1 VTGEVAAQGKM
12 KAITRQLRDVEG
24 NARLIV
30 KSFFSEYEKT
40 LLRLKVR
47 QKICDHT

>member
-1 VTGEVAAQGKM
+1 MTGKVAAPGKM
-12 KAITRQLRDVEG
+12 KAISRQLRDVEG

-40 LLRLKVR
+40 PIRLKVR
-47 QKICDHT
+47 

>member
-1 VTGEVAAQGKM
+1 MTGEVAAQGKM